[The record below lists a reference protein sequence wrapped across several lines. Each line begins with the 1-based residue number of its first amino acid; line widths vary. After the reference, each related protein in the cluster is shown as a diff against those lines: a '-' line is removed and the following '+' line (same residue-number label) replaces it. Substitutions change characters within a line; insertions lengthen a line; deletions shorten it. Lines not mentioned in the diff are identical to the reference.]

1 MVAPCNHLGRMSST
15 DPVGAVREASRRIV
29 RELGFLQERYDEGGV
44 THAECH
50 VLIELGKRKHCT
62 AGELAELLRLDKSTV
77 SRTVSRLVA
86 AELVTT
92 AVDATDAR
100 RKPLALTA
108 AGKKRLA
115 TIDRT
120 AGGRVDEALA
130 TLREAERV
138 AAINGL
144 ELYAKALERS
154 RLRGELSIRKIRQ
167 EDDTAVASLIRAVM
181 PEFGAKGPGFAINDP
196 EVDAMTA
203 AYAGKRSAY
212 WVVERHGRVVGGGG
226 FAPLEGGDKH
236 TCELRKMYFYPEVRG
251 LGFGEQLI
259 DLALLGAKNAGF
271 KRCYLETL
279 GNMAAARRLYEKKG
293 FLPLEKPKGATGHF
307 GCNSFYE
314 RKL

>member
-1 MVAPCNHLGRMSST
+1 MSST

-29 RELGFLQERYDEGGV
+29 RELGFLQDRYDEGGV

-50 VLIELGKRKHCT
+50 VLIELGKHEQRT

-86 AELVTT
+86 AKLVTI
-92 AVDATDAR
+92 AVDAKDAR
-100 RKPLALTA
+100 RKPLALTS
-108 AGKKRLA
+108 AGKKRLV
-115 TIDRT
+115 TIDRL

-130 TLREAERV
+130 TLREADRA

-154 RLRGELSIRKIRQ
+154 RLRSELSIRPIRN
-167 EDDTAVASLIRAVM
+167 EDDAAVATLIRTVM

-196 EVDAMTA
+196 EVDRMSS
-203 AYAGKRSAY
+203 AYRGRRSAY
-212 WVVERHGRVVGGGG
+212 WVVEQRGRIVGAGG
-226 FAPLEGGDKH
+226 FAPLEGGDQD

-251 LGFGEQLI
+251 LGIGEQLI
-259 DLALLGAKNAGF
+259 DLALAGAKRAGF

-293 FLPLEKPKGATGHF
+293 FSPLEKPKGTTGHF